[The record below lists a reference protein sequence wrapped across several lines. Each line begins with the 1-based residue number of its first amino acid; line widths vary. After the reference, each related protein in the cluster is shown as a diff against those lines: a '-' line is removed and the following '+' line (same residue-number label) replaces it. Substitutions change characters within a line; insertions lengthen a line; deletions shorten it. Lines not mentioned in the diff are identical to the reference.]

1 MILGNYSL
9 LAKNTGRSP
18 VANASKGINFMPSVT
33 MNFFTSEAD
42 TGRIQYSSTPTGTEP
57 PYSRVFAPKGG
68 EMSTTT
74 SIYGTGGI
82 TSPLSMG
89 ITMSADLS
97 GSSDLAV
104 AVGLITSIQA
114 SLSGAGS
121 LSVNLSLTLDLAAAL
136 IGAGDISGALNLLIP
151 IEVALNGTG
160 NLSAALKG
168 NADLASNIYVNQSD
182 ATVEQIVNG
191 VWNAVA
197 SQYNQSGTMGEKL
210 NAAGTAGDPWTT
222 DLSSYNTSGT
232 AGKIMKQIKVNTFAA
247 L

>member
-1 MILGNYSL
+1 MIIGNYSL

-18 VANASKGINFMPSVT
+18 VANASKGINFMPSIT
-33 MNFFTSEAD
+33 MNFFTSGAD
-42 TGRIQYSSTPTGTEP
+42 AGRIQYSSTPTGTEP
-57 PYSRVFAPKGG
+57 SYSRVFAPKGG

-74 SIYGTGGI
+74 SIYGTGSL

-97 GSSDLAV
+97 GTSDLTV

-114 SLSGAGS
+114 ALSGTGD

-136 IGAGDISGALNLLIP
+136 IGSGDVSAALNLLIP
-151 IEVALNGTG
+151 LEAALSGSGALT
-160 NLSAALKG
+160 LDLKG
-168 NADLASNIYVNQSD
+168 NADMASNIYVNQSD

-197 SQYNQSGTMGEKL
+197 SQYNVSGTMGEKL

-222 DLSSYNTSGT
+222 DLSSYNTTGT